1 MFENALCSQS
11 RMSAPSP
18 LCWSLLILSR
28 HARQA
33 ASSRL
38 RTYQY
43 IPFLK
48 ARGARVTSMPFFD
61 EPYLD
66 RFYRSGSRG
75 VFDVLRAYLRRVST
89 VPSIRRAS
97 VVWIEKEI
105 FPFMPGFIESLPSR
119 LGVRYVVD
127 YDDATFH
134 TYDNNSSPL
143 VRGLLANKLDN
154 LLRGARAVTAGN
166 AYLETYAHARG
177 ARSVERVPTVVDLDR
192 YAVRPEPPD
201 NEIRI
206 GWIGTPATTR
216 YLELLR
222 TPLRDVARV
231 RKIRL
236 VTVGAAPLD
245 DFGIPI
251 ERHAWSADTEAE
263 ILSSLHIGVMPLRD
277 ELWERGKCGYKLIQY
292 MASGRPVIASPVGV
306 NTDIVTPDT
315 GILAGDA
322 ASWSAALIRLIDDAA
337 LRQRLGAAGRKLV
350 ETSYSLEIMAP
361 KVCAMLSSIAF
372 ER

>member
-1 MFENALCSQS
+1 
-11 RMSAPSP
+11 
-18 LCWSLLILSR
+18 LILSR

-48 ARGARVTSMPFFD
+48 ARGACVTSVPFFD

-66 RFYRSGSRG
+66 RLYSSGGRG
-75 VFDVLRAYLRRVST
+75 MFDVLRAYSRRMSVL
-89 VPSIRRAS
+89 PSIRRAS
-97 VVWIEKEI
+97 VVWIEKEV
-105 FPFMPGFIESLPSR
+105 FPFLPGFIESLPSR

-134 TYDNNSSPL
+134 TYDNNSNPL
-143 VRGLLANKLDN
+143 VRGLLANKLDS
-154 LLRGARAVTAGN
+154 LLRGARAVTVGN
-166 AYLETYAHARG
+166 AYLETYVHARG
-177 ARSVERVPTVVDLDR
+177 AQSVARVPTVVDLAR
-192 YAVRPEPPD
+192 YTARPEPPGD
-201 NEIRI
+201 EIRI

-222 TPLRDVARV
+222 VPLREVAEKR
-231 RKIRL
+231 RIRL

-245 DFGIPI
+245 DFGVPL
-251 ERHAWSADTEAE
+251 EQHAWSADTEAE
-263 ILSSLHIGVMPLRD
+263 LLSSLHIGVMPLQD
-277 ELWERGKCGYKLIQY
+277 GLWERGKCGYKLIQY

-306 NTDIVTPDT
+306 NMDIVTPDI
-315 GILAGDA
+315 GILAEDA
-322 ASWSAALIRLIDDAA
+322 ASWSAALVRLANDAA
-337 LRQRLGAAGRKLV
+337 LRQQQGAAGRKLV

-361 KVCAMLSSIAF
+361 KVCAMLCDIAF

>member
-1 MFENALCSQS
+1 
-11 RMSAPSP
+11 
-18 LCWSLLILSR
+18 LILSR

-43 IPFLK
+43 IPFLS
-48 ARGARVTSMPFFD
+48 ARGACVTSVPFFD

-66 RFYRSGSRG
+66 RLYRSGSRG
-75 VFDVLRAYLRRVST
+75 MFDVLRAYSRRMSALT
-89 VPSIRRAS
+89 GIRRAS
-97 VVWIEKEI
+97 VVWIEKEL
-105 FPFMPGFIESLPSR
+105 FPFLPGFVESLPSR

-134 TYDNNSSPL
+134 TYDNNSNPL

-166 AYLETYAHARG
+166 AYLETYALARG
-177 ARSVERVPTVVDLDR
+177 ARSVARVPTVVDLER

-201 NEIRI
+201 NEIRV

-222 TPLRDVARV
+222 RPLRDVAGMR
-231 RKIRL
+231 RIRL

-245 DFGIPI
+245 DFGVPL
-251 ERHAWSADTEAE
+251 EQHAWSANTEAE
-263 ILSSLHIGVMPLRD
+263 LLSSLHIGVMPLQD
-277 ELWERGKCGYKLIQY
+277 GLWERGKCGYKLIQY

-306 NTDIVTPDT
+306 SADIVTPGT
-315 GILAGDA
+315 GILAGDS
-322 ASWSAALIRLIDDAA
+322 ASWSAALVRLIDDAA
-337 LRQRLGAAGRKLV
+337 LRQELGAAGRRLV

-361 KVCAMLSSIAF
+361 KVCAMLSNIAF